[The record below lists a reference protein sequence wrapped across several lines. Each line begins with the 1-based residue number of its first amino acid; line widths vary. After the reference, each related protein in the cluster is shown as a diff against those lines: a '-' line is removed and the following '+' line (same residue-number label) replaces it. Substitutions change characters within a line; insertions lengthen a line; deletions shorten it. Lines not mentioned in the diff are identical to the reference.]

1 MGCGLRRF
9 NDTYAPKLRRSC
21 QFLSVIMQMTNCFE
35 GEQLA
40 GDSIRTK
47 LEGID
52 FHKTPC
58 DKEEANCISV
68 AAIQTRD
75 NISHSPKNKSNEKVA
90 RSAKKNK
97 CGCEPYSHDRRKMN
111 PCKKVP
117 VKIWKLTSEHLLV
130 SLRIE
135 VGGSSW
141 RKEVWR
147 PAQCVRHSRVLLLLL
162 CVKSQTL

>member
-1 MGCGLRRF
+1 MVGFLGCGLRRS

-58 DKEEANCISV
+58 DREEANCISV
-68 AAIQTRD
+68 AAIQARD
-75 NISHSPKNKSNEKVA
+75 NISHSPKNKNNERA
-90 RSAKKNK
+90 PRFAKKNNK
-97 CGCEPYSHDRRKMN
+97 CGCEPSSHDRVKLN
-111 PCKKVP
+111 QTKKY
-117 VKIWKLTSEHLLV
+117 
-130 SLRIE
+130 R
-135 VGGSSW
+135 
-141 RKEVWR
+141 
-147 PAQCVRHSRVLLLLL
+147 
-162 CVKSQTL
+162 